1 MFANLEVKKNNVEIC
16 DEKDL
21 PNLKNSIIL
30 SQAKIKKN
38 RGIKVTTFFGGVFI
52 DQETLKTAG
61 INYPIKLE
69 YYKRINED
77 ELFESNK
84 AKYGVNIVKT
94 EYKNDKT
101 TVEQK
106 SIKYLTNDEKR
117 ANYLLRIL
125 KENFVTPIEL
135 DDIVSDFSKQLL

>member
-1 MFANLEVKKNNVEIC
+1 MTI
-16 DEKDL
+16 
-21 PNLKNSIIL
+21 
-30 SQAKIKKN
+30 
-38 RGIKVTTFFGGVFI
+38 FFGGVFI
-52 DQETLKTAG
+52 DQKTLETAG
-61 INYPIKLE
+61 INHPIKLE

-77 ELFESNK
+77 ELFQENK

-94 EYKNDKT
+94 EYKKDKT
-101 TVEQK
+101 IVEQR

-117 ANYLLRIL
+117 ANYLLKIL

>member
-1 MFANLEVKKNNVEIC
+1 MQKYKK
-16 DEKDL
+16 
-21 PNLKNSIIL
+21 SIIL

-52 DQETLKTAG
+52 DQETLETAG

-77 ELFESNK
+77 ELFQENK

-94 EYKNDKT
+94 EYKQDKT
-101 TVEQK
+101 TVEQR
-106 SIKYLTNDEKR
+106 SIKYLTNDETR
-117 ANYLLRIL
+117 ANYLLKIL